1 MVKGTQ
7 DIFIGHVT
15 TVVSKL
21 PSLINW
27 HPVVCALFSDKRSII
42 FFWIGT
48 CTIFALISANV

>member
-27 HPVVCALFSDKRSII
+27 HPVVCALFSDKRSIA
-42 FFWIGT
+42 FFLP
-48 CTIFALISANV
+48 FFLLVHAPYLL